1 MGEAPARSGHNGRG
15 RATIRGMADWYD
27 VLIVGGG
34 FGGAF
39 CAHRLER
46 LLRGRSERGL
56 LVAPENFLLFSP
68 LLPEAASG
76 TLEPRH
82 AVIPLRELLRRT
94 HVLTGWVDGLDV
106 AERRAT
112 VIDLN
117 GESHDIGFSTLVM
130 APGAVPTTLP
140 IPGLAEQA
148 VGFKTL

>member
-1 MGEAPARSGHNGRG
+1 
-15 RATIRGMADWYD
+15 MADWYD

-46 LLRGRSERGL
+46 LLPGRSERVL
-56 LVAPENFLLFSP
+56 PVAPEKFPLVSP
-68 LLPEAASG
+68 LPPEAASG
-76 TLEPRH
+76 PLEPRH

-94 HVLTGWVDGLDV
+94 HVLTGRVDGLDV
-106 AERRAT
+106 AGRRAA

-117 GESHDIGFSTLVM
+117 GERHDIGFSTLVM

-148 VGFKTL
+148 